1 MATAGPGAHVAIAD
15 GMTAVS
21 APLQGTII
29 SLAVAIDDTVRRGDQ
44 LAIMEAMKMEH
55 VVAADFSGIV
65 RALHVEPG
73 DTLWDGQ
80 ALMTLEPIDD
90 DGTAEIA
97 ADEIDLD
104 EIRPD
109 LAEVLARQNLN
120 LDENR
125 PMPLP
130 GGGRRA
136 NAPFGK
142 MSKT

>member
-1 MATAGPGAHVAIAD
+1 
-15 GMTAVS
+15 MTAVFG
-21 APLQGTII
+21 PLARHDHF

-55 VVAADFSGIV
+55 VVAADSSGIV
-65 RALHVEPG
+65 RALHVAPG

-97 ADEIDLD
+97 ADEVDLD

-109 LAEVLARQNLN
+109 LAEVSGAAKP
-120 LDENR
+120 E
-125 PMPLP
+125 P
-130 GGGRRA
+130 G
-136 NAPFGK
+136 
-142 MSKT
+142 